1 MRVIDDWDEFDDN
14 LQVAPKAAATAPKQT
29 VVATSNNKT
38 YEETMDDIEKE
49 YADNHATTFNDVES
63 IANRVLASMKKLEY
77 AKLRN
82 EMSNMHVEIHPNP
95 TTFQLLEALATVQGY
110 KTRLAEISND
120 VEHEY
125 NIRKRVNDML
135 FDANQAVSKQ
145 SSADKRKGEAA
156 IRYPV
161 QIMQLETIN
170 SFRIE
175 VNNYIKNMQST
186 GEMLSRQA
194 SLIQMQL
201 SLGEYRKKL
210 PNEFGGNEAEEKL
223 DYKPGVS
230 EMEWTDSA
238 LES

>member
-1 MRVIDDWDEFDDN
+1 MKVIDDWDAFDEDVKAPTPQPKP
-14 LQVAPKAAATAPKQT
+14 QVAKGAPK
-29 VVATSNNKT
+29 S
-38 YEETMDDIEKE
+38 YEETMEDIEQE

-77 AKLRN
+77 GKLRN
-82 EMSNMHVEIHPNP
+82 EMSNMNVDIYPNP
-95 TTFQLLEALATVQGY
+95 TTFQLLESLAKVQGY

-125 NIRKRVNDML
+125 NDML

-145 SSADKRKGEAA
+145 SSADKRKGEAV

-161 QIMQLETIN
+161 QIMQFETIN

-175 VNNYIKNMQST
+175 VNNYIKNMQSM

-201 SLGEYRKKL
+201 SLGEYRKKV
-210 PNEFGGNEAEEKL
+210 PNEFAGNEAEEKL
-223 DYKPGVS
+223 DYKPGVT
-230 EMEWTDSA
+230 EMNWTDDM
-238 LES
+238 